1 MKELIVGEENSLKR
15 LDIYLTEV
23 LGESRNFI
31 LKNIKSGKILVNGSI
46 VKGGYAL
53 KEGDKITI
61 NDLSVD
67 TDIKAENIPLDI
79 LYEDDDIIV
88 VNKKSGM
95 VVHPGSG
102 NYSGTLVNALMAHT
116 EDLSDEEGTERCGIV
131 HRIDKDTSGI
141 LLIAKTNEAHRILS
155 LGFKNKTIKRKY
167 IALVYGVIE
176 NNKGKINAPIARS
189 KTDRKKMC
197 VSDVNAKNAVTNFT
211 VLERYKKATL
221 IELVLETGRTHQI
234 RVHMEYIGYP
244 IVNDPVYGRR
254 KIIND
259 YGQMLHAE
267 YLGFN
272 HPKDGRFVEFD
283 SELPEYFS
291 KILASLENKE
301 KAAN

>member
-67 TDIKAENIPLDI
+67 TDVKAENIPLDI

-234 RVHMEYIGYP
+234 RVHMEYIGHP

-272 HPKDGRFVEFD
+272 HPRTVEWMEFRVK
-283 SELPEYFS
+283 PEKEFYE
-291 KILASLENKE
+291 ILDMFKNS
-301 KAAN
+301 

>member
-167 IALVYGVIE
+167 IALVHGVIE

-244 IVNDPVYGRR
+244 IVNDPLYGRR

-272 HPKDGRFVEFD
+272 HPRTGEWMEFQVK
-283 SELPEYFS
+283 PEKEFYE
-291 KILASLENKE
+291 ILDMFKNS
-301 KAAN
+301 